1 MGAQGKK
8 VYLMIFKTL
17 EESFKKSILKSLTS
31 LQLVLSSYKNN
42 WIILKVTLKKYEIE
56 PTKTWKN
63 KILNPERFRRNVIYC
78 FYLLI

>member
-1 MGAQGKK
+1 
-8 VYLMIFKTL
+8 MIFKTL

-63 KILNPERFRRNVIYC
+63 KILNPEREM
-78 FYLLI
+78 